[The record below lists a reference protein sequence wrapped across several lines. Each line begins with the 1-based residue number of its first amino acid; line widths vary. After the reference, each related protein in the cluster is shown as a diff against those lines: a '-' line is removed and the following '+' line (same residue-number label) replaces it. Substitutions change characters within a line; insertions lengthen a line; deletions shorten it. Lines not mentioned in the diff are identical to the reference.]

1 MLIQSTFHLAGHLRM
16 HMTRLLFSLTK
27 ISKAGT
33 WNLQRSRVSGQWSVV
48 SCQLSVVVL
57 LLFPSW
63 GLANSIRVY
72 VGPAGVKVL
81 TNVGTERIFEKAE
94 QASPKLENSHPD
106 YSAPITKYADLY
118 ELDEDLIRAIIR
130 VESNYDRKAVSPK
143 GCLGLMQL
151 HPDTARRFGVR
162 DPFDPSQ
169 NIHGGV
175 QYLHS
180 LMDYFD
186 RDLELV
192 LAAYNAGENT
202 VTRYQGIPPYR
213 ETREYVKKV
222 TSLYQDFTP
231 AQRRSH
237 RIYRIV
243 QPDGR
248 ILFTNHPTDSAS
260 LLDPLQ

>member
-1 MLIQSTFHLAGHLRM
+1 MK
-16 HMTRLLFSLTK
+16 RLLFLLTQNLK
-27 ISKAGT
+27 PGI
-33 WNLQRSRVSGQWSVV
+33 WNLQRSHVTGHWSVV

-57 LLFPSW
+57 LLSPCW
-63 GLANSIRVY
+63 GLASSIRVY
-72 VGPAGVKVL
+72 VSPAGVKVL
-81 TNVGTERIFEKAE
+81 TNVGTERSFDKTAQVSE
-94 QASPKLENSHPD
+94 QELENSHPN
-106 YSAPITKYADLY
+106 YSGLITKYADQY
-118 ELDEDLIRAIIR
+118 ELDEELIKAIIR
-130 VESNYDRKAVSPK
+130 VESNYDAKAVSPK
-143 GCLGLMQL
+143 GCVGLMQL
-151 HPDTARRFGVR
+151 HPETARRFGVR

-180 LMDYFD
+180 LMNYFD

-192 LAAYNAGENT
+192 LAAYNAGENA

-222 TSLYQDFTP
+222 TALYQEIPP

-243 QPDGR
+243 HPDGR
-248 ILFTNHPTDSAS
+248 ILFTNHPTDSVS